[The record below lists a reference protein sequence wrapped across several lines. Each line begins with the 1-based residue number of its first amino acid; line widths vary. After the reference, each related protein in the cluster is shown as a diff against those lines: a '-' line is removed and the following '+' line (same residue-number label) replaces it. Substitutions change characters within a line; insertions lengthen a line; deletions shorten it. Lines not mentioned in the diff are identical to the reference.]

1 MKIGYVI
8 DDTLDTGDGVQQYV
22 LLIGEWMKKNGH
34 EVHYITGSSNRT
46 DIDNLHSMSKNVRVK
61 FNKNYLTI
69 PYKHDKKKLNS
80 IDDSYDV
87 LHVQMP
93 FSPLLAGRVIN
104 VASNTTAVVGTF
116 HIAPYDKFVSL
127 SNRALSLI
135 TKKSLDRFD
144 KVIAV
149 SDVAKDFAKKTFNIN
164 ASVVPNAIEASAWG
178 NNKDNIRNIDLLFLG
193 RLVERKGCK
202 LFLEAVNYLSNKQ
215 DLSNIKVTV
224 AGDGPL
230 RHQLEEYVK
239 IKKMDKIVEF
249 VGYVSEDQKKELLAS
264 SKISIFPSTG
274 GESFGIVLLEAMASG
289 SLAIGGNNPGYSYV
303 LKDAEQS
310 LVKTTPEAI
319 ASKIDELLND
329 QVSFSELLN
338 MQKMLVKKFD
348 VKIVGDDILSM
359 YKHAIKYRKE
369 KNEQKRIN

>member
-1 MKIGYVI
+1 
-8 DDTLDTGDGVQQYV
+8 
-22 LLIGEWMKKNGH
+22 
-34 EVHYITGSSNRT
+34 
-46 DIDNLHSMSKNVRVK
+46 
-61 FNKNYLTI
+61 
-69 PYKHDKKKLNS
+69 
-80 IDDSYDV
+80 
-87 LHVQMP
+87 
-93 FSPLLAGRVIN
+93 
-104 VASNTTAVVGTF
+104 
-116 HIAPYDKFVSL
+116 
-127 SNRALSLI
+127 
-135 TKKSLDRFD
+135 
-144 KVIAV
+144 
-149 SDVAKDFAKKTFNIN
+149 
-164 ASVVPNAIEASAWG
+164 
-178 NNKDNIRNIDLLFLG
+178 
-193 RLVERKGCK
+193 
-202 LFLEAVNYLSNKQ
+202 
-215 DLSNIKVTV
+215 
-224 AGDGPL
+224 
-230 RHQLEEYVK
+230 
-239 IKKMDKIVEF
+239 MDKIVEF